1 MNRKI
6 MKQINRQV
14 EKISLQWLHSLLP
27 EEEAAKIRADNYKDY
42 MKMNSH
48 YFVEGQFFMSAFTE
62 KWTRKRLK
70 KLYTL
75 NPSKPIDSYTHLD
88 LQ

>member
-14 EKISLQWLHSLLP
+14 EKISLQWLHSLMS
-27 EEEAAKIRADNYKDY
+27 EEQAAQITAENYKDF

-48 YFVEGQFFMSAFTE
+48 YFAEGQFFMSAFTE

-88 LQ
+88 LS

>member
-14 EKISLQWLHSLLP
+14 EKISLQWLHSLMS
-27 EEEAAKIRADNYKDY
+27 EEEAAKIRPDNYKDY

-62 KWTRKRLK
+62 NWTRKRLK
-70 KLYTL
+70 KLYRR
-75 NPSKPIDSYTHLD
+75 NPSRPIDSYSHLD
-88 LQ
+88 LS

>member
-1 MNRKI
+1 

-14 EKISLQWLHSLLP
+14 EKISLQWLHSLMS
-27 EEEAAKIRADNYKDY
+27 EEEAAKIRPDNYKDY

-62 KWTRKRLK
+62 NWTRKRLK
-70 KLYTL
+70 KLYRR
-75 NPSKPIDSYTHLD
+75 NPSRPIDSYSHLD
-88 LQ
+88 LS